1 VREFGSGFD
10 IRSHGRWVAES
21 LFGCKVKTIS
31 RRIVATPWHDH
42 LSMMKIFIALLLALS
57 LGGCVWYG
65 PGGYDHGW
73 HDGGGGYHGGYGD
86 GYNGGGGGYHQGGW
100 H

>member
-1 VREFGSGFD
+1 M
-10 IRSHGRWVAES
+10 
-21 LFGCKVKTIS
+21 L
-31 RRIVATPWHDH
+31 WHDH

-73 HDGGGGYHGGYGD
+73 HDGGGGGGYHGGYNG
-86 GYNGGGGGYHQGGW
+86 GGGGGYHQGGW